1 MLRRGARGA
10 SEEAAGAQHPL
21 LVPPDAATGVV

>member
-10 SEEAAGAQHPL
+10 AEEAAGPGIRRSYLPTRRQRP
-21 LVPPDAATGVV
+21 